1 MYNQE
6 QINKAIK
13 GIYQEKNSMLVIE
26 NITED
31 KIFFNGG
38 RYDFYYVDGDLIFFK
53 SCTGVKRQEKCI
65 SSYLS
70 VEEI

>member
-1 MYNQE
+1 
-6 QINKAIK
+6 
-13 GIYQEKNSMLVIE
+13 MLVIE

-53 SCTGVKRQEKCI
+53 SCTGVKRQEKFI
-65 SSYLS
+65 SSYVN

>member
-13 GIYQEKNSMLVIE
+13 GIYKEKNSMLVIE

-38 RYDFYYVDGDLIFFK
+38 RYDFYYVDGDLIFF
-53 SCTGVKRQEKCI
+53 RR
-65 SSYLS
+65 LS
-70 VEEI
+70 I